1 MSLRH
6 TADHRTVE
14 TNQLVEVK
22 IYDSQFSGS
31 PSQLKGTGSGWLSYT
46 HQNLNTR
53 QTLSQPI
60 QKGEVKASVWIRD
73 ASQRTFRDQLLRG
86 SEGQF
91 KLELYIDSVLEWTGY
106 VLPDLCEYTEDVP
119 EQLSIVAKDFT
130 LLKKD
135 LFPLEDERETIITT
149 IERCLANLGFGLQT
163 VTSTSWIESNT
174 TSGND
179 FLRQIYHET
188 KALRD
193 FADPDQQI
201 TFEEALDR
209 ILRNY
214 GLILKQSGGKF
225 RIDQISAYESAT
237 SVLRSTYNNGFVSQS
252 TENARQSVSPITID
266 STNRGNPGLKR
277 VKNIFDH
284 RTQSQ
289 VPELPSEIVA
299 TGANE
304 PTFTFQLT
312 PNDEQ
317 NVEFNARILA
327 FTDDEPQA
335 RQGLGFGE
343 ADIQL
348 RVGQYYWNGED
359 WVEDSDARVTFRLE
373 PSRQGAYQGFASIST
388 AKFPS
393 DASAPITIQFFQ
405 ARLSLFLTTQTQY
418 AGATLEIDTE
428 GISNSILYQLQQTG
442 DFSEEYTH
450 PVTFFGDGPLVDS
463 PSALRYSTDQDDL
476 TSNSW
481 QRRGGSGSRLFHS
494 NLLHEILDTNRG
506 YRRIINATIKDYLL
520 AYNVVRHD
528 DTDFFYLGGTF
539 DGYTGSWS
547 VQLFEIDIIDEAEQ
561 IVTLLT
567 DTLGTASGL
576 GGFVNFSLENLRRL
590 LLLAGVIG
598 ITTEDYDGTISE
610 IDVDLNQ
617 PMKEGFAYWVI
628 NSEQL
633 NARDVYEGIYEI
645 FVDVEGYSET
655 GDVTVPL
662 ITDPPQILVA
672 PKGSL
677 VILAPSQVGSNQT
690 VFEES
695 KQLLTEQVSL
705 NTSAIIT
712 ISAVIGEEL
721 EDFEEFAESIIALET
736 TVDGLVDDVAVNTG
750 AINQLTSRVTV
761 NEGEIVSLSTIVNSV
776 EASIG
781 EFENQLDGSSEIW
794 DDSSGIW
801 DAFDQF
807 FLAGAPAQAKGFSIL
822 GARVTQN
829 ENEIDIQATS
839 ITAIQSQ
846 LVDVDN
852 DLTAKASAINSLD
865 TRVTQNEGDI
875 SVNASAVFGVESRLT
890 DAENDIDVNA
900 SSILTLDSEVT
911 VIDGEVTNIK
921 AKAALIVDADG
932 TIGSI
937 NLTADG
943 ITGFSEIDIQA
954 SQVKINGVIFDDKGA
969 MFSGNF
975 DGTIDEGLIETN
987 GTEGWALDR
996 SGLAVFQNVRIRGS
1010 SSIDGLDLSGNVGA
1024 ITIFETIA
1032 DLPTTTYP
1040 GSTRTVQEGDVAFVK
1055 AKPNSLFRYDGA
1067 EWISTIDG
1075 DDLVPNSVTAGT
1087 IQVADLSA
1095 INASTGN
1102 LTVSGFLTLFTGQ
1115 GAKIRGGEIIDEVF
1129 EPIFEI
1135 TGTGFTVTEDA
1146 DFDFTIGDNSEIT
1159 NAGDDFSISSN
1170 GLEFFGKATFN
1181 PQSQIKFYDPSN
1193 DLRMTLGYL
1202 NGRVDRGIQTFEG
1215 TMNIEAGT
1223 ISDRRDVIIRGS
1235 NITAVG
1241 NSFRVPRVSA
1251 DPSIPLT
1258 GQIYYNTSSNELR
1271 YYNGTNWVGI

>member
-46 HQNLNTR
+46 HQNLNPRSTVA
-53 QTLSQPI
+53 QPI

-237 SVLRSTYNNGFVSQS
+237 SVLRSTYNNGFVSQA

-312 PNDEQ
+312 PNDDQ

-428 GISNSILYQLQQTG
+428 GISNSILYQLQQIG

-481 QRRGGSGSRLFHS
+481 QRRGESGSRLFHS
-494 NLLHEILDTNRG
+494 NLLHEILDANRG

-547 VQLFEIDIIDEAEQ
+547 VQLFEIDIVDEEEQ
-561 IVTLLT
+561 IVTLIT
-567 DTLGTASGL
+567 ERLGTASGL
-576 GGFVNFSLENLRRL
+576 GGFVSLSIRDLRRIL
-590 LLLAGVIG
+590 GLVNGVGVI
-598 ITTEDYDGTISE
+598 TRDYNREETSTLE
-610 IDVDLNQ
+610 VDLDA
-617 PMKEGFAYWVI
+617 PMRVGFDYWVI
-628 NSEQL
+628 NVDQL
-633 NARDVYEGIYEI
+633 SSRDRRAGIYQ
-645 FVDVEGYSET
+645 VEPTGTEGQIYS
-655 GDVTVPL
+655 GLITVP
-662 ITDPPQILVA
+662 IDEQIIDA
-672 PKGSL
+672 PEGSL
-677 VILAPSQVGSNQT
+677 IVLAPGQASQGDNIVDER
-690 VFEES
+690 VRE
-695 KQLLTEQVSL
+695 
-705 NTSAIIT
+705 
-712 ISAVIGEEL
+712 GEE
-721 EDFEEFAESIIALET
+721 
-736 TVDGLVDDVAVNTG
+736 N
-750 AINQLTSRVTV
+750 
-761 NEGEIVSLSTIVNSV
+761 
-776 EASIG
+776 
-781 EFENQLDGSSEIW
+781 
-794 DDSSGIW
+794 
-801 DAFDQF
+801 
-807 FLAGAPAQAKGFSIL
+807 
-822 GARVTQN
+822 
-829 ENEIDIQATS
+829 
-839 ITAIQSQ
+839 
-846 LVDVDN
+846 
-852 DLTAKASAINSLD
+852 
-865 TRVTQNEGDI
+865 
-875 SVNASAVFGVESRLT
+875 
-890 DAENDIDVNA
+890 
-900 SSILTLDSEVT
+900 ILTLQDDLDQLDIDLAQLDVELDQLEADLNTLNTVTLPNLQAELDDVLPITEVKISNDAISAPKLQANS
-911 VIDGEVTNIK
+911 VVAGKIGANAVTANTI
-921 AKAALIVDADG
+921 AADAVTANAIQAG
-932 TIGSI
+932 AVVAGKIGANAVTAVTIGAGEITSI
-937 NLTADG
+937 KIGA
-943 ITGFSEIDIQA
+943 Q
-954 SQVKINGVIFDDKGA
+954 QVKAVN
-969 MFSGNF
+969 
-975 DGTIDEGLIETN
+975 ID
-987 GTEGWALDR
+987 
-996 SGLAVFQNVRIRGS
+996 
-1010 SSIDGLDLSGNVGA
+1010 
-1024 ITIFETIA
+1024 
-1032 DLPTTTYP
+1032 
-1040 GSTRTVQEGDVAFVK
+1040 
-1055 AKPNSLFRYDGA
+1055 
-1067 EWISTIDG
+1067 
-1075 DDLVPNSVTAGT
+1075 
-1087 IQVADLSA
+1087 VADLYA
-1095 INASTGN
+1095 TNATIGA
-1102 LTVSGFLTLFTGQ
+1102 TLTLGTD
-1115 GAKIRGGEIIDEVF
+1115 GEF
-1129 EPIFEI
+1129 
-1135 TGTGFTVTEDA
+1135 
-1146 DFDFTIGDNSEIT
+1146 T
-1159 NAGDDFSISSN
+1159 NAGDDFLIDMNGIKVNATGSDSLDTSKAFNVDGSFDGGVRLGSMWGFSGIFAIDSASGANLRLRGQSS
-1170 GLEFFGKATFN
+1170 TFIGNQLSTGNVVVGGGGVNSHVQDFSVNASRRIILN
-1181 PQSQIKFYDPSN
+1181 PNNDEYIRFQLNNNADFKSAVNTPSAIAFPVQ
-1193 DLRMTLGYL
+1193 DGYI
-1202 NGRVDRGIQTFEG
+1202 RVDVGGSARY
-1215 TMNIEAGT
+1215 
-1223 ISDRRDVIIRGS
+1223 IRLWR
-1235 NITAVG
+1235 TA
-1241 NSFRVPRVSA
+1241 
-1251 DPSIPLT
+1251 
-1258 GQIYYNTSSNELR
+1258 
-1271 YYNGTNWVGI
+1271 